1 MHLQVLEGFTSFCSP
16 HHCAAYHS
24 RLVRTPHASY
34 PEALFQQIQQLWFWR
49 FRQWSQ
55 NTLLWHRASSYA
67 PFSYSVAAYCPSL
80 HPYQRRIYCI
90 YNKYRKGI
98 FQPKCVLNHA
108 AVNPMFSLFES
119 LTHQEDFASQY
130 RYMSE
135 EEANNLFAQ
144 MVSSSDQNTYPLLNE
159 EARKNGKPDIL
170 IIIMESFAN
179 DIMPSV
185 GTHKDVAVCL
195 DSIAKREFSSQ
206 DSIPTLSARIV
217 VWLLFWA
224 VILHNLQPASCA
236 TRQNLHNYHHWHV
249 HWLKQSITAMHIIMV
264 VMLILPTNALG
275 WFPRA
280 MRESFLIVISL

>member
-34 PEALFQQIQQLWFWR
+34 PETLFQQIQQLWFGDFGSGR
-49 FRQWSQ
+49 RTRYSDIEHHRMRHSLILLLLTALLFIPIRGGFTVSTTNTGKAYFSQ
-55 NTLLWHRASSYA
+55 NAFWIML
-67 PFSYSVAAYCPSL
+67 PSI
-80 HPYQRRIYCI
+80 RCSA
-90 YNKYRKGI
+90 
-98 FQPKCVLNHA
+98 CLNHLPIRKILHR
-108 AVNPMFSLFES
+108 NTDTCQKKK
-119 LTHQEDFASQY
+119 LT
-130 RYMSE
+130 
-135 EEANNLFAQ
+135 
-144 MVSSSDQNTYPLLNE
+144 SSLLNGKFKRPE
-159 EARKNGKPDIL
+159 YLPAPEWRSSENGKPDIL
-170 IIIMESFAN
+170 IIMESFAN

-280 MRESFLIVISL
+280 MRESFQIVISL